1 MQPKIAVFLIACLFP
16 SGDDAKDKAVKAD
29 LDKLQGTYKMVS
41 LEVDGKAVPED
52 KLKSG
57 RLTIKGDKYV
67 VKVDEQTYE
76 TQMILDPEQ
85 KPKAIDMKFLDGANK
100 DKTALG
106 IYKIDGDT
114 FTMCRR
120 LNPGQARPQ
129 DFGTWPDTSAFMVVW
144 KKQQE
149 KK

>member
-1 MQPKIAVFLIACLFP
+1 MAAKTILPLIACLAL
-16 SGDDAKDKAVKAD
+16 GIDDSKDKATKAD

-41 LEVDGKAVPED
+41 LEVDGKSVPED
-52 KLKSG
+52 KLKSST
-57 RLTIKGDKYV
+57 LTIKGDKYV
-67 VKVDEQTYE
+67 VKVEDQTYE

-106 IYKIDGDT
+106 IYKIDDDT

-120 LNPGQARPQ
+120 LNPGQTRPQ
-129 DFGTWPDTSAFMVVW
+129 DFGTWPDTNTFLVVW
-144 KKQQE
+144 KKQEE

>member
-1 MQPKIAVFLIACLFP
+1 MQQRILLLVIACLFP
-16 SGDDAKDKAVKAD
+16 ADDAKDKAVKAD
-29 LDKLQGTYKMVS
+29 LDKLQGVYKMVS

-52 KLKSG
+52 KLKSST
-57 RLTIKGDKYV
+57 LTIKGDKYV

-76 TQMILDPEQ
+76 TQMILDPQQ
-85 KPKAIDMKFLDGANK
+85 KPKAIDMRFLDGANK

-120 LNPGQARPQ
+120 LNPGQTRPQ
-129 DFGTWPDTSAFMVVW
+129 DFGTWPDTNTFMVVW
-144 KKQQE
+144 KKQDE